1 MNTPD
6 PAAGEP
12 TLPQTPDRVENASP
26 VMRPRRWDP
35 LTVTALIFTG
45 LLIGVGS
52 TAASVWVTRH
62 EAQRFASVD
71 LEGVTTDQQLVFTA
85 RVLDQER
92 MSGREALDEANEAV
106 SKFADNLDAA
116 LRQVRQEC
124 SCTLVTAAAFIGPAP
139 RDLTPRVR
147 ELLKLESV
155 DRERLKAK
163 INAKVIPDA
172 RSALPPGPV
181 RPPAADPSSSPFD
194 PSSPWSKGAGN
205 GR

>member
-1 MNTPD
+1 MDEPSLGSPETPD
-6 PAAGEP
+6 
-12 TLPQTPDRVENASP
+12 LVEFPGQAL
-26 VMRPRRWDP
+26 RPRRWDYI
-35 LTVTALIFTG
+35 TMAALVFTG
-45 LLIGVGS
+45 LLIGFGS
-52 TAASVWVTRH
+52 TAASVWVSRH

-71 LEGVTTDQQLVFTA
+71 LEGITTDQQLVFTA

-92 MSGREALDEANEAV
+92 MSGRQALDEANEAV

-172 RSALPPGPV
+172 RSALPPSPV
-181 RPPAADPSSSPFD
+181 RPPATDPGSSPFD